1 MPDSWTTLHDLAV
14 VYLALAHGTDAHLS
28 QEELDR
34 MMERLGAWDES
45 LDDDQVRDIVLEAI
59 VAYTE
64 RDRDAEVTRA
74 MLGIRSDVSAVER
87 LFALDDLIEIAEA
100 DGEVLES
107 EKELISALRRI
118 WALAPSSDG

>member
-74 MLGIRSDVSAVER
+74 MLGIRADVSAVER

-100 DGEVLES
+100 DGEVIES

-118 WALAPSSDG
+118 WALASSSDG